1 MQNLGGSGRSS
12 KSNSAEVAGWVN
24 GSGMDPPKSVVEQDA
39 TSRAQADPIAISID
53 FMVFEF

>member
-1 MQNLGGSGRSS
+1 MQKRGGSGRNS

-24 GSGMDPPKSVVEQDA
+24 GRGTEPPKSAVEQDA